1 MSNVFVLDEPR
12 QLRAGGGLGVRDER
26 GRVPLHERAGV
37 ACDERTTRSGGQ
49 LVFSAQDACLRLR
62 YWH

>member
-1 MSNVFVLDEPR
+1 VAASVCAMTAAVCRCTS
-12 QLRAGGGLGVRDER
+12 GT
-26 GRVPLHERAGV
+26 GV

-62 YWH
+62 CWH